1 MAPNKLKRS
10 NTVRV
15 AIEKIEKKLHLN
27 DTFDDNNTRGPSFFQ
42 IENLKQ
48 TQYGPQKI
56 TN

>member
-48 TQYGPQKI
+48 TQYGPKKI